1 MALEVI
7 KTIPVGGSPSRVALT
22 PDGGRAYV
30 LNGGGD
36 SVSVISTVTNTV
48 TTTIPV
54 GDLPDS
60 VAISP
65 DGTRAYV
72 TIENAGTV
80 SVISTATNTI
90 TANIPV
96 GDFAG
101 GIALTPNGARAYVAA
116 AHSPATSGDV
126 VVIDTATNTVTA
138 TIPVDGHPH
147 SVDQPERCAH
157 IRHELGPGRFRV
169 GDQHRHQC
177 GDQDR

>member
-1 MALEVI
+1 MTLEVI

-72 TIENAGTV
+72 TIENADKAGQMLRTQYEEMGRAV
-80 SVISTATNTI
+80 NDAYATAR
-90 TANIPV
+90 
-96 GDFAG
+96 AG
-101 GIALTPNGARAYVAA
+101 GGLTI
-116 AHSPATSGDV
+116 SGQAV
-126 VVIDTATNTVTA
+126 
-138 TIPVDGHPH
+138 
-147 SVDQPERCAH
+147 
-157 IRHELGPGRFRV
+157 
-169 GDQHRHQC
+169 
-177 GDQDR
+177 